1 MDQKGATLLKEN
13 HTSFGLYPVLDKDVT
28 HRSRERM
35 PPGRYIVFSR
45 LKAEIFDGKQ
55 KIGSTVVFMIRFFIV
70 FLYNFNIL
78 ILKIKKKIK
87 NIFKNQHINT

>member
-1 MDQKGATLLKEN
+1 MRLMDQKGATLLKEN

-28 HRSRERM
+28 HRSREKM

-55 KIGSTVVFMIRFFIV
+55 KIGSTVVFISRFG
-70 FLYNFNIL
+70 FLLFFYIIL
-78 ILKIKKKIK
+78 IY
-87 NIFKNQHINT
+87 